1 MKNSK
6 IILSI
11 IFSIIILIIAQ
22 IIASVISSVFLI
34 FNVPDFICNAFYG
47 IIYAALGFYM
57 IKLLCE
63 KYLKEDMGNYC
74 IPRFSVKWKWVII
87 AVLLP
92 LLVSASYMFFSGSF
106 EKNTFDTSQKLAIL
120 ASGIFVIGLA
130 SGIVEEMVFRGI
142 IMNIIAKKVNKTVA
156 IVAPS
161 LLFGL
166 IHIINRRFD
175 FVSYVLVIFAG
186 TMVGV
191 MFSLIALESKSVWN
205 SAIVHAFWNIII
217 IGGIL
222 NIGTAFD
229 EYSLYSYVLDTESF
243 VWTGGEFGIEAS
255 VISVVG
261 YCIVSIVAIIFIR
274 KSNINDK

>member
-6 IILSI
+6 MVLSI
-11 IFSIIILIIAQ
+11 ILSIIILIITQ
-22 IIASVISSVFLI
+22 TIASLFSSAFLI
-34 FNVPDFICNAFYG
+34 FNTPNFICYAFEG
-47 IIYAALGFYM
+47 IIYAALGFCM

-63 KYLKEDMGNYC
+63 KYLKEDMENFC

-92 LLVSASYMFFSGSF
+92 LLVSASYMLFSGSF
-106 EKNTFDTSQKLAIL
+106 EKNAFDISQKLAIL
-120 ASGIFVIGLA
+120 TSGIFVIGLA
-130 SGIVEEMVFRGI
+130 SGLVEEIVFRGI
-142 IMNIIAKKVNKTVA
+142 ILNVIAKKFNKAVA

-166 IHIINRRFD
+166 LHIINRRFD
-175 FVSYVLVIFAG
+175 LVSYILVIFAG

-205 SAIVHAFWNIII
+205 SAIVHAIWNIII

-255 VISVVG
+255 AISVIG
-261 YCIVSIVAIIFIR
+261 YCFVSIVAIIFIK
-274 KSNINDK
+274 KSNISNK

>member
-1 MKNSK
+1 MKYSK
-6 IILSI
+6 MVLSI
-11 IFSIIILIIAQ
+11 MFSIIILLIAQ
-22 IIASVISSVFLI
+22 TIASVFSSALLI
-34 FNVPDFICNAFYG
+34 FNVPDFICNAVDG
-47 IIYAALGFYM
+47 IIYAVLGFYM

-74 IPRFSVKWKWVII
+74 IPHFSLKRKWVII
-87 AVLLP
+87 AIALP
-92 LLVSASYMFFSGSF
+92 LFVSASYMLFSGSF
-106 EKNTFDTSQKLAIL
+106 EKNSFDTSQKLAIL
-120 ASGIFVIGLA
+120 TLGIFVIGFA
-130 SGIVEEMVFRGI
+130 SGIVEEIVFRGI
-142 IMNIIAKKVNKTVA
+142 IMNVIAKKFNRTTA
-156 IVAPS
+156 IVVPS

-166 IHIINRRFD
+166 LHIINRRFD
-175 FVSYVLVIFAG
+175 LVSYVLVIFAG

-229 EYSLYSYVLDTESF
+229 ENSLYSYVLDTELF

-255 VISVVG
+255 AISVVG
-261 YCIVSIVAIIFIR
+261 YCFVSMVAIIFIKR
-274 KSNINDK
+274 SSKNNK

>member
-6 IILSI
+6 MILSI

-22 IIASVISSVFLI
+22 IIASLFSSAFLI
-34 FNVPDFICNAFYG
+34 FNAPDFICNAIEG
-47 IIYAALGFYM
+47 IIYAVLGFYM

-74 IPRFSVKWKWVII
+74 ITHLNLKWKWIII
-87 AVLLP
+87 AIVLP
-92 LLVSASYMFFSGSF
+92 LLVSVSYMLFPGSF
-106 EKNTFDTSQKLAIL
+106 EKNAFDTSQKLEIITL
-120 ASGIFVIGLA
+120 GIFVIGLA

-142 IMNIIAKKVNKTVA
+142 IMNVIAKKFNKTVA

-166 IHIINRRFD
+166 LHIINRRFD

-205 SAIVHAFWNIII
+205 GAIVHAFWNIII

-222 NIGTAFD
+222 NIGTTFD

-255 VISVVG
+255 AISVVG
-261 YCIVSIVAIIFIR
+261 YCFVSIVAIIFIK
-274 KSNINDK
+274 KSGINNK

>member
-6 IILSI
+6 MVLSI
-11 IFSIIILIIAQ
+11 MFSIIILLIAQ
-22 IIASVISSVFLI
+22 TIASVFSSALLI
-34 FNVPDFICNAFYG
+34 FNVPDFICNAVDG
-47 IIYAALGFYM
+47 IIYAVLGFYM

-74 IPRFSVKWKWVII
+74 IPHFSLKRKWVII
-87 AVLLP
+87 AIALP
-92 LLVSASYMFFSGSF
+92 LFVSASYMLFSGSF
-106 EKNTFDTSQKLAIL
+106 EKNSFDTSQKLAIL
-120 ASGIFVIGLA
+120 TLGIFVIGFA
-130 SGIVEEMVFRGI
+130 SGIVEEIVFRGI
-142 IMNIIAKKVNKTVA
+142 IMNVIAKKFNRTTA
-156 IVAPS
+156 IVVPS

-166 IHIINRRFD
+166 LHIINRRFD
-175 FVSYVLVIFAG
+175 LVSYVLVIFAG

-222 NIGTAFD
+222 NIGTTFD
-229 EYSLYSYVLDTESF
+229 ENSLYSYVLDTELF

-255 VISVVG
+255 AISVVG
-261 YCIVSIVAIIFIR
+261 YCFVSMVAIIFIK
-274 KSNINDK
+274 KSSKNNK